1 MLFNVLIRSV
11 LLPLADWSAAAADT
25 VALVMGTT
33 LFRPISRDAASW
45 D

>member
-25 VALVMGTT
+25 LALVLEGT
-33 LFRPISRDAASW
+33 LFRPVSGDATSW